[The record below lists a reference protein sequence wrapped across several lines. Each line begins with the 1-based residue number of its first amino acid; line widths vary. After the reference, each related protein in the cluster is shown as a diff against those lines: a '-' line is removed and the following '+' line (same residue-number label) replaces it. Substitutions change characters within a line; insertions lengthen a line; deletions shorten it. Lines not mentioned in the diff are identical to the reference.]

1 MFLFMWKPYVP
12 DIALF
17 ELLVLEWIDSRL
29 NFRILDEIQW
39 QTEKK

>member
-1 MFLFMWKPYVP
+1 MCLFVWKPNIP

-29 NFRILDEIQW
+29 NFRILDKMQ
-39 QTEKK
+39 